1 MRSLF
6 WKGML
11 AFLAVVVVAITIV
24 ALLVGRATEQEFRRY
39 ALTRGGIWERISFAL
54 AEYYAVHGS
63 WDGLQEALAL
73 LPRPR
78 MMMPGMGGMAPPGAR
93 WAPDFMVADAQGN
106 IVGDTR
112 GAPGGKASRREL
124 QAGIQIQVDGEVV
137 GYLIPVGALPGAL
150 DAAQEAFLL
159 RVRVALAL
167 AAIGATGAALAI
179 GGLLFHSITTPLRR
193 LTAASRAIAQGDLS
207 VRAPV
212 SGSDEIAQLAR
223 AFNQMAESLARA
235 QEARR
240 NQTADIAHEL
250 RTPLTVLQ
258 GTLEAMVDGVYPT
271 DRENLLAALA
281 QVRTLSRLVE
291 DLRLLAQADA
301 GELTLYR
308 APLDLGAFLE
318 EVLEAH
324 RPQAQERGISLTLER
339 PPALPLVLADRDR
352 LSQVLGNLLANAL
365 RYTPSGG
372 HIVVRAT
379 SRGREV
385 AISVADN
392 GPGVPASDLPYLFER
407 FWRRDPSRQRAT
419 GGSGLGL
426 SIARHIVEAHG
437 GHIWAEPTPGGG
449 LTVSF
454 TLPTAE
460 IA

>member
-1 MRSLF
+1 
-6 WKGML
+6 ML
-11 AFLAVVVVAITIV
+11 AFLAVVIVAIGIV
-24 ALLVGRATEQEFRRY
+24 AILMGRATEQEFRRY
-39 ALTRGGIWERISFAL
+39 ALARGGIWERISFAL

-63 WDGLQEALAL
+63 WDGLQQALSL

-78 MMMPGMGGMAPPGAR
+78 MMMPGMGRMIPPGAR
-93 WAPDFMVADAQGN
+93 WAVDFLVTDAQGN

-112 GAPGGKASRREL
+112 GTPDGKVSRREL
-124 QAGIQIQVDGEVV
+124 QAGIQIQVNGEVV
-137 GYLIPVGALPGAL
+137 GYLIPIGTLPGAL
-150 DAAQEAFLL
+150 DPAQEAFLR
-159 RVRVALAL
+159 RVRIALILATVGAL
-167 AAIGATGAALAI
+167 GAALAI

-193 LTAASRAIAQGDLS
+193 LTAASQAIAQGDLS
-207 VRAPV
+207 ARAPV
-212 SGSDEIAQLAR
+212 TGSDEIAQLAR

-271 DRENLLAALA
+271 DRENLQAALA

-301 GELTLYR
+301 GELTLNR
-308 APLDLGAFLE
+308 TVLDLGAFLE
-318 EVLEAH
+318 EVVEAH
-324 RPQAQERGISLTLER
+324 RLQAQERQIALALER

-352 LSQVLGNLLANAL
+352 LAQVMGNLLANAL
-365 RYTPSGG
+365 RYTPPGG
-372 HIVVRAT
+372 HIAVRVVP
-379 SRGREV
+379 RGREV
-385 AISVADN
+385 ALSVADN
-392 GPGVPASDLPYLFER
+392 GPGVPVSDLPHLFER
-407 FWRRDPSRQRAT
+407 FWRRDSSRQRAT

-449 LTVSF
+449 LTVTF